1 MGRTSARCLWHPAAM
16 PAVDLVD
23 ETFIAAPRARLATAV
38 SDRSRWATWWPGL
51 RPVVF
56 MDRGLDGIR
65 WSVSGDLIGSCEIWL
80 EAMHDGVVLHYYLRA
95 DPTARGSAT
104 VPRDLPDGPRGWR
117 MAAALRRSHALSWK
131 SHAWRLKDHLEAGRR
146 PGEPVLEVAGP

>member
-1 MGRTSARCLWHPAAM
+1 MVRTSARSLWHPAAM

-23 ETFIAAPRARLATAV
+23 ETFIAAPRENLATAV
-38 SDRSRWATWWPGL
+38 SDRIRWATWWPGL

-80 EAMHDGVVLHYYLRA
+80 ESVHDGAVLHYYLRA
-95 DPTARGSAT
+95 DPTARGSET
-104 VPRDLPDGPRGWR
+104 VPRDLPNGPRGWR
-117 MAAALRRSHALSWK
+117 IADALRRSHALSWK
-131 SHAWRLKDHLEAGRR
+131 SHVWQLKDTLEAGRR
-146 PGEPVLEVAGP
+146 PGEPVLAVAGS